1 LGVLDTLQK
10 NGLFVVY
17 HGIICKIYQNMQINS
32 DNQMLPKM
40 VWHPNI
46 RRAKVGSWGLKTG
59 MKILQTIEFH
69 IIGSYW
75 FGISN
80 S

>member
-1 LGVLDTLQK
+1 M
-10 NGLFVVY
+10 Y

-46 RRAKVGSWGLKTG
+46 RSAKFGSWWLKTR

-69 IIGSYW
+69 RFILVWNIKLLMISMVRIT
-75 FGISN
+75 GIPG
-80 S
+80 